1 MPSSNHAGNVTNMT
15 VTLSATL
22 ATNED
27 IERRRRAGE
36 RVLNLAFGEA
46 GLPVHP
52 ALREKLV
59 AASERNGYGPVAGAA
74 GLREAAAGYWN
85 RRGLSTDPELVVSG
99 PGSKSLLYGL
109 LLAIGGDI
117 VLPMPSWVSYAAQA
131 ELVGSRPILVP
142 APPGEGGVPDPERIT
157 SAVLHARTQGRTV
170 RSVLVTLPDN
180 PTGRLATPQ
189 AIRRLVEVARELD
202 LIIISDEIYR
212 DLLHDPALPYTSPAD
227 LAPERTVVTT
237 GLSKSLA
244 LGGWRIGV
252 ARLPD
257 GAHALRARLLAIA
270 SEIWSAPA
278 APVQEAASYAFTE
291 PPELLE
297 RVKRSRELHSV
308 VSRAVYERFLEI
320 GCAIAL
326 PQGGFYLYPDLGHL
340 RLGGSA
346 EVTRLLL
353 DAHGIGVLP
362 GHAFGDDPSAA
373 RVRVATSLLYGE
385 TSEERLAALSAPD
398 PLCLPW
404 ISESL
409 DHLSMGLK
417 EASVTRPRERRRSLV
432 SQLGE
437 SLP

>member
-1 MPSSNHAGNVTNMT
+1 MT

-22 ATNED
+22 AANED

-52 ALREKLV
+52 ALRDKLV

-74 GLREAAAGYWN
+74 ELREAAAGYWN
-85 RRGLSTDPELVVSG
+85 RRGLATDPDYVVCG
-99 PGSKSLLYGL
+99 PGSKSLLYGMI
-109 LLAIGGDI
+109 LALGGDI
-117 VLPMPSWVSYAAQA
+117 VMTAPSWVSYAAQA
-131 ELVGSRPILVP
+131 DLVGAKPIMVP
-142 APPGEGGVPDPERIT
+142 APPGEGGAPDPDKLV

-170 RSVLVTLPDN
+170 RSLLVTLPDN
-180 PTGRLATPQ
+180 PTGRLASPRT
-189 AIRRLVEVARELD
+189 IHRLVEVARELD
-202 LIIISDEIYR
+202 LVIISDEIYR
-212 DLLHDPALPYTSPAD
+212 DLLHDTALPYTSPAD
-227 LAPERTVVTT
+227 LAPERTVITT

-257 GAHALRARLLAIA
+257 GATQLRRQLLAVA

-278 APVQEAASYAFTE
+278 APVQDAAAYAFTE
-291 PPELLE
+291 PPELVE
-297 RVKRSRELHSV
+297 RVNQSRRLHAK
-308 VSRAVYERFLEI
+308 VSRAVYDRFVEA
-320 GCAIAL
+320 GCAVAK

-346 EVTRLLL
+346 EVTRILL
-353 DAHGIGVLP
+353 DEHGIGVLP

-385 TSEERLAALSAPD
+385 STEERLTALNSAD

-404 ISESL
+404 ISGSL
-409 DHLSMGLK
+409 DHLLMGLK
-417 EASVTRPRERRRSLV
+417 ELSVRRPRERHRSLV

-437 SLP
+437 SLG

>member
-1 MPSSNHAGNVTNMT
+1 MT
-15 VTLSATL
+15 VTPSATL
-22 ATNED
+22 VANED

-36 RVLNLAFGEA
+36 RVLHLAFGEA

-52 ALREKLV
+52 ALRDKLV

-74 GLREAAAGYWN
+74 ELRSAAAGYWT
-85 RRGLSTDPELVVSG
+85 RRGLATDPELVVCG

-109 LLAIGGDI
+109 LLAIGGDV

-131 ELVGSRPILVP
+131 ELIGSRSILLP
-142 APPGEGGVPDPERIT
+142 APPGEGGAPDPDLIV
-157 SAVLHARTQGRTV
+157 SAVLHARAQGRIV

-189 AIRRLVEVARELD
+189 TIHRLVEVARELD
-202 LIIISDEIYR
+202 LVIISDEIYR
-212 DLLHDPALPYTSPAD
+212 DLVHDPAASFVSPAD

-257 GAHALRARLLAIA
+257 GAHDLRTKVLAVA

-278 APVQEAASYAFTE
+278 APVQEAAAYAFTE
-291 PPELLE
+291 PIELVE
-297 RVKRSRELHSV
+297 RVALSRRLHSI
-308 VSRAVYERFLEI
+308 VSRAVYDRFTEA
-320 GCAIAL
+320 GASVAM

-340 RLGGSA
+340 GLGGSA
-346 EVTRLLL
+346 ETARVLL
-353 DAHGIGVLP
+353 DSHGIGVLP
-362 GHAFGDDPSAA
+362 GHAFGDNPAAA

-385 TSEERLAALSAPD
+385 TAEERLASLTATE
-398 PLCLPW
+398 PLLLPW
-404 ISESL
+404 ISANL

-417 EASVTRPRERRRSLV
+417 ELSLTPPAPTRTRAATLIPAAAH
-432 SQLGE
+432 G
-437 SLP
+437 